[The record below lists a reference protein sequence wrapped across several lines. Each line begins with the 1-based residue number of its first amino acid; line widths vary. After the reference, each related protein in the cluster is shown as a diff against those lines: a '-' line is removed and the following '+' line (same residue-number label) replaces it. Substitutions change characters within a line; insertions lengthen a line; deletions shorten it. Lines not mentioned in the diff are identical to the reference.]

1 MLADV
6 IEPFFITMPWTA
18 IAVTAPTQE
27 AANEVCSTLPS
38 ALQESTVLLAV
49 PDATSLKVGSGAATL
64 NALLTVA
71 EELSARAGFS
81 TLSAEPLRD
90 ARVLVLHS
98 GASARGG
105 SPNPCLPQALTSLP
119 TVGTVPGEAEA
130 VSMAEWAVRT
140 ASRLFHGMPPG
151 LVVCS
156 TDSLLLLP
164 SAVALQP
171 EVLLTVAGAIV
182 AVPQSLEVALEHGV
196 CAAAT
201 TGSDLLGSIVYRGS
215 REQLATLASPDGT
228 YPVRQGAVTAQ
239 GRVLAQ
245 GAARRDVLRGLTS
258 FPCPPSLPCGAGLL
272 GSALAEPRHHR
283 AAARAAYQAAPR
295 RMHLRGH

>member
-1 MLADV
+1 MV
-6 IEPFFITMPWTA
+6 EFWTA

-27 AANEVCSTLPS
+27 AANGVCSTLPS
-38 ALQESTVLLAV
+38 ALRESTILLAV

-81 TLSAEPLRD
+81 TLSAEPLRN

-140 ASRLFHGMPPG
+140 ASRLFDDMPPG
-151 LVVCS
+151 LVVSS

-164 SAVALQP
+164 SAAALKS
-171 EVLLTVAGAIV
+171 ELFSEVAGAVV
-182 AVPQSLEVALEHGV
+182 AVPQSLEVAVEHGV
-196 CAAAT
+196 CAPAAA
-201 TGSDLLGSIVYRGS
+201 GSDLLGSIVYRGS

-228 YPVRQGAVTAQ
+228 YPVRQGAV
-239 GRVLAQ
+239 
-245 GAARRDVLRGLTS
+245 ARGW
-258 FPCPPSLPCGAGLL
+258 
-272 GSALAEPRHHR
+272 
-283 AAARAAYQAAPR
+283 
-295 RMHLRGH
+295 

>member
-1 MLADV
+1 MLSGYVLLLPSQTLRHQRAVDAARV
-6 IEPFFITMPWTA
+6 GHQRRWHMVRWTA

-27 AANEVCSTLPS
+27 AANEVCRMLPS
-38 ALQESTVLLAV
+38 ALRESTVLLAV

-105 SPNPCLPQALTSLP
+105 SPNPCLPQALTTLP

-140 ASRLFHGMPPG
+140 ASRLFDDMPPG

-164 SAVALQP
+164 SAVAVQRA
-171 EVLLTVAGAIV
+171 VLGEVAGAVV
-182 AVPQSLEVALEHGV
+182 AVPQSLKVAAEHGV
-196 CAAAT
+196 CAPAAP
-201 TGSDLLGSIVYRGS
+201 GSDLLGSIVYRGS

-228 YPVRQGAVTAQ
+228 YPVRQGRAV
-239 GRVLAQ
+239 GKE
-245 GAARRDVLRGLTS
+245 GA
-258 FPCPPSLPCGAGLL
+258 
-272 GSALAEPRHHR
+272 
-283 AAARAAYQAAPR
+283 
-295 RMHLRGH
+295 

>member
-1 MLADV
+1 M
-6 IEPFFITMPWTA
+6 
-18 IAVTAPTQE
+18 TAPTQE
-27 AANEVCSTLPS
+27 AANEICSTLPS
-38 ALQESTVLLAV
+38 ALQESAVLLAV

-119 TVGTVPGEAEA
+119 TFGAVPGEAEA
-130 VSMAEWAVRT
+130 VSVAEWAVRT
-140 ASRLFHGMPPG
+140 ASRLFADMPPG

-164 SAVALQP
+164 SAAAVQP
-171 EVLLTVAGAIV
+171 EVNPNPNPNPG
-182 AVPQSLEVALEHGV
+182 PN
-196 CAAAT
+196 
-201 TGSDLLGSIVYRGS
+201 
-215 REQLATLASPDGT
+215 PK
-228 YPVRQGAVTAQ
+228 P
-239 GRVLAQ
+239 
-245 GAARRDVLRGLTS
+245 
-258 FPCPPSLPCGAGLL
+258 
-272 GSALAEPRHHR
+272 
-283 AAARAAYQAAPR
+283 
-295 RMHLRGH
+295 

>member
-1 MLADV
+1 MR
-6 IEPFFITMPWTA
+6 WSA

-27 AANEVCSTLPS
+27 AANEICSTLPS
-38 ALQESTVLLAV
+38 ALQESAVLLAV

-119 TVGTVPGEAEA
+119 TFGTVPGEAEA

-140 ASRLFHGMPPG
+140 ASRLFADMPPG

-164 SAVALQP
+164 SAAAVL
-171 EVLLTVAGAIV
+171 VLL
-182 AVPQSLEVALEHGV
+182 
-196 CAAAT
+196 
-201 TGSDLLGSIVYRGS
+201 
-215 REQLATLASPDGT
+215 
-228 YPVRQGAVTAQ
+228 
-239 GRVLAQ
+239 
-245 GAARRDVLRGLTS
+245 
-258 FPCPPSLPCGAGLL
+258 
-272 GSALAEPRHHR
+272 
-283 AAARAAYQAAPR
+283 
-295 RMHLRGH
+295 